1 MAGVTA
7 GVGGM
12 ARAAGGAMTQ
22 AARAGVDRAT
32 SSLKQSADAGRRGA
46 WTASGGTPTAS
57 MSQANA
63 VSAGAPSG
71 SMPANAAPDWVNR
84 LRSEQA
90 ARAHRQTA
98 TQAIK
103 DGDRPGNGANPS
115 LNDKDD

>member
-1 MAGVTA
+1 
-7 GVGGM
+7 M
-12 ARAAGGAMTQ
+12 ARAAGGAATN
-22 AARAGVDRAT
+22 AARHVAGRAS

-46 WTASGGTPTAS
+46 WTATGGTPTAS
-57 MSQANA
+57 MSEANTA
-63 VSAGAPSG
+63 SASAPSG
-71 SMPANAAPDWVNR
+71 SASANAAPEWANR